1 MDLPLLEAL
10 INYKKENNVAFS
22 MPGNKD
28 GQAFKRDSK
37 GKEFI
42 ESLGTLDITEVEP
55 LDNLHQSFIN
65 AKKLSSWLMEV
76 QEEFYLLCFLHLM
89 KEMKF

>member
-10 INYKKENNVAFS
+10 INYKNENNIAFS

-28 GQAFKRDSK
+28 GQAFKRDFK

-42 ESLGTLDITEVEP
+42 ERLGSLDITEVEP
-55 LDNLHQSFIN
+55 LDNLH
-65 AKKLSSWLMEV
+65 
-76 QEEFYLLCFLHLM
+76 HP
-89 KEMKF
+89 